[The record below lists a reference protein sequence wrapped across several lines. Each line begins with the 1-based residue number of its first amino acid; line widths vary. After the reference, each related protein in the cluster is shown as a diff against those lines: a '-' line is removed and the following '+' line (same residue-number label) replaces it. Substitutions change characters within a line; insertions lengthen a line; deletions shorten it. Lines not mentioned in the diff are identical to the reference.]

1 MRVRLSQQRLLAFLA
16 QSRLSQNHWALKLGL
31 SRGHWSE
38 IVNGKHPYPSPKTRE
53 RMLEVLGLPFDELFE
68 IETGIP
74 SWADIDFR
82 RAIADRYLIDSEL
95 GQGGMG
101 AVYLA
106 RDTRHGRVVAVKVI
120 SPEAVSGIGI
130 TQFLRE
136 IATVAHLQHPHI
148 LPLFDS
154 GEAAGHPFYVMPFIR
169 GGSLRARL
177 KAAIRLPVDEAV
189 ALTTGIAS
197 ALQHAHEQRILHCD
211 VKPENILLDGAHA
224 YVMDFGIA
232 RKLHTEVFPWMQ
244 RRELDLSAGTP
255 AYVSPEQA
263 SGEKDLDTRSD
274 VYSLACVV
282 YEMLSGRPPFEGTT
296 TQAVVSRRFI
306 APPAS
311 LREFAPEV
319 PPLLER
325 AVERGMALEPRRR
338 PATPAEFSGAVIAAA
353 RPASGGLAR
362 LSVAVT
368 RGLSRLRRSRR
379 DLTIRFGSVAME
391 SLWQDLRHAVR
402 ALRRSAAFAAVVV
415 ITLALGIG
423 ANTAI
428 FSVVRGVL
436 LKPLPHKD
444 GDRLVYLRQSSD
456 RGDNMNFSVPEVR
469 DFRTGAKSLAQIAE
483 YSPYGIILRTDRE
496 AMRLR
501 AGLVTGNYFEVMGLS
516 PILGRVTR
524 PNDDGPGVPAVIV
537 LTHDLWMRRFGGDSS
552 IVGRMVRA
560 DGKSAEVIGVLQPAP
575 FFPLRMDVLMNMV
588 ISPHH
593 IGAAMQ
599 EDRTH
604 RMTEVVARMAPGAT
618 FGQVKAEVAAVY
630 TRLGNEYPTAYDRAY
645 HYRAEVIPF
654 KKALGK
660 DAQLTLWLLMGAAA
674 FVMIIALA
682 NVANL
687 TLMRGVRREHEMVVR
702 ASLGA
707 GVKRLRRLLL
717 TENLLLSI
725 GGGAIGTLI
734 AIGGVPLLV
743 SLANRYSAR
752 ASEIRLDAPVLAF
765 TLALSVGAAFLFS
778 YVASLPSEKMLA
790 TVSSGGRR
798 GSGSLRRQR
807 LQRALVVVQVAV
819 SVMLLAG
826 AGLLTRTMLR
836 LAEVQTGLQT
846 EEVLTMEIGGLAGGV
861 DTRRDT
867 AAATAA
873 RVLFAS
879 IRDEIASLPGVEAVA
894 VGSIPLRTGFRSLD
908 LKVEGR
914 PLGVGEAALT
924 VDARFAS
931 PSYFTS
937 LGIPLKK
944 GRFFET
950 TDESAPGNV
959 AIVNEMLAERL
970 FPGEDPIGRR
980 IAEAN
985 RIAQYASTPDI
996 WFTIVGVVGN
1006 TQDEGLAVNPRPS
1019 MFYPQFDDD
1028 ATSGGLVIRARS
1040 GVAALTVPAI
1050 RAVRRLA
1057 PMGTIDKVM
1066 TVTQL
1071 KEESVAPQRL
1081 NAALVSSF
1089 GLLAVLI
1096 AAVGIAGVLAFS
1108 VSARTNEIGIRMSL
1122 GADARRVQRM
1132 ILSEGGV
1139 LLAIGL
1145 VLGVA
1150 GAFLASRAIRGL
1162 LFGIAPNDPVTLIGV
1177 VATIAAIG
1185 IVACWIPALR
1195 AARIDP
1201 AITMRSE

>member
-1 MRVRLSQQRLLAFLA
+1 MSLQAQQ
-16 QSRLSQNHWALKLGL
+16 
-31 SRGHWSE
+31 
-38 IVNGKHPYPSPKTRE
+38 
-53 RMLEVLGLPFDELFE
+53 
-68 IETGIP
+68 
-74 SWADIDFR
+74 
-82 RAIADRYLIDSEL
+82 
-95 GQGGMG
+95 
-101 AVYLA
+101 
-106 RDTRHGRVVAVKVI
+106 
-120 SPEAVSGIGI
+120 
-130 TQFLRE
+130 
-136 IATVAHLQHPHI
+136 
-148 LPLFDS
+148 
-154 GEAAGHPFYVMPFIR
+154 
-169 GGSLRARL
+169 
-177 KAAIRLPVDEAV
+177 
-189 ALTTGIAS
+189 
-197 ALQHAHEQRILHCD
+197 
-211 VKPENILLDGAHA
+211 
-224 YVMDFGIA
+224 
-232 RKLHTEVFPWMQ
+232 
-244 RRELDLSAGTP
+244 
-255 AYVSPEQA
+255 
-263 SGEKDLDTRSD
+263 
-274 VYSLACVV
+274 
-282 YEMLSGRPPFEGTT
+282 
-296 TQAVVSRRFI
+296 
-306 APPAS
+306 
-311 LREFAPEV
+311 
-319 PPLLER
+319 
-325 AVERGMALEPRRR
+325 R
-338 PATPAEFSGAVIAAA
+338 PATPADFSAEVVAAA
-353 RPASGGLAR
+353 KPASGVLSR
-362 LSVAVT
+362 LSVALT
-368 RGLSRLRRSRR
+368 RGMRRLRRPRQS
-379 DLTIRFGSVAME
+379 LTTRSGNVRME
-391 SLWQDLRHAVR
+391 TLWQDFRHAVR
-402 ALRRSAAFAAVVV
+402 ALRHSFAFSAVVV

-436 LKPLPHKD
+436 LKPLPHRD

-483 YSPYGIILRTDRE
+483 YSPSGIVLRTDRE

-524 PNDDGPGVPAVIV
+524 PSDDGPGVPAVIV

-560 DGKSAEVIGVLQPAP
+560 DGTSAEVIGVLQPAP

-618 FGQVKAEVAAVY
+618 FEQVKAEVAAIY
-630 TRLGNEYPTAYDRAY
+630 TRLGNEYPAAYDRAY

-654 KKALGK
+654 KTALGK
-660 DAQLTLWLLMGAAA
+660 EAQLTVWLLMGAAA

-707 GVKRLRRLLL
+707 GVQRLRRLLL
-717 TENLLLSI
+717 AENLLL
-725 GGGAIGTLI
+725 GTAGGALGTLI

-752 ASEIRLDAPVLAF
+752 ASEIRLDGPVLAF
-765 TLALSVGAAFLFS
+765 TLALSVGAAFFFS
-778 YVASLPSEKMLA
+778 YVTSLPSEKMLA

-807 LQRALVVVQVAV
+807 LQRALVVLQVAV

-836 LAEVQTGLQT
+836 LAHVETGLRT

-873 RVLFAS
+873 RVLFAN
-879 IRDEIASLPGVEAVA
+879 IRDEVAALPGVETVA
-894 VGSIPLRTGFRSLD
+894 VGSIPLRPGFRNLD

-914 PLGVGEAALT
+914 PLKVGEAALT

-944 GRFFET
+944 GRFFQT
-950 TDESAPGNV
+950 TDDGAPGNV
-959 AIVNEMLAERL
+959 AIVNQALAERL

-985 RIAQYASTPDI
+985 RIAQYASTPDD

-1006 TQDEGLAVNPRPS
+1006 TQDEGLAVTPRPS

-1028 ATSGGLVIRARS
+1028 ETSGGLVVRARS
-1040 GVAALTVPAI
+1040 GVAGLTTPVI
-1050 RAVRRLA
+1050 RTIRRLA

-1071 KEESVAPQRL
+1071 KDESVAPQRL
-1081 NAALVSSF
+1081 NAALISSF

-1108 VSARTNEIGIRMSL
+1108 VNARTTEIGIRMSL

-1132 ILSEGGV
+1132 ILSEGGALV
-1139 LLAIGL
+1139 ATGL
-1145 VLGVA
+1145 GLGVLG
-1150 GAFLASRAIRGL
+1150 AFVGSRAIRGL
-1162 LFGIAPNDPVTLIGV
+1162 LFGIAPNDPLTMIGV
-1177 VATIAAIG
+1177 VTLMAAIG

-1201 AITMRSE
+1201 AITIRSQ

>member
-1 MRVRLSQQRLLAFLA
+1 
-16 QSRLSQNHWALKLGL
+16 
-31 SRGHWSE
+31 
-38 IVNGKHPYPSPKTRE
+38 
-53 RMLEVLGLPFDELFE
+53 
-68 IETGIP
+68 
-74 SWADIDFR
+74 
-82 RAIADRYLIDSEL
+82 
-95 GQGGMG
+95 
-101 AVYLA
+101 
-106 RDTRHGRVVAVKVI
+106 
-120 SPEAVSGIGI
+120 
-130 TQFLRE
+130 
-136 IATVAHLQHPHI
+136 
-148 LPLFDS
+148 
-154 GEAAGHPFYVMPFIR
+154 
-169 GGSLRARL
+169 
-177 KAAIRLPVDEAV
+177 
-189 ALTTGIAS
+189 
-197 ALQHAHEQRILHCD
+197 
-211 VKPENILLDGAHA
+211 
-224 YVMDFGIA
+224 
-232 RKLHTEVFPWMQ
+232 
-244 RRELDLSAGTP
+244 
-255 AYVSPEQA
+255 
-263 SGEKDLDTRSD
+263 
-274 VYSLACVV
+274 
-282 YEMLSGRPPFEGTT
+282 
-296 TQAVVSRRFI
+296 
-306 APPAS
+306 
-311 LREFAPEV
+311 
-319 PPLLER
+319 
-325 AVERGMALEPRRR
+325 
-338 PATPAEFSGAVIAAA
+338 
-353 RPASGGLAR
+353 
-362 LSVAVT
+362 
-368 RGLSRLRRSRR
+368 
-379 DLTIRFGSVAME
+379 
-391 SLWQDLRHAVR
+391 
-402 ALRRSAAFAAVVV
+402 
-415 ITLALGIG
+415 
-423 ANTAI
+423 
-428 FSVVRGVL
+428 
-436 LKPLPHKD
+436 
-444 GDRLVYLRQSSD
+444 
-456 RGDNMNFSVPEVR
+456 
-469 DFRTGAKSLAQIAE
+469 
-483 YSPYGIILRTDRE
+483 
-496 AMRLR
+496 
-501 AGLVTGNYFEVMGLS
+501 
-516 PILGRVTR
+516 
-524 PNDDGPGVPAVIV
+524 
-537 LTHDLWMRRFGGDSS
+537 
-552 IVGRMVRA
+552 
-560 DGKSAEVIGVLQPAP
+560 
-575 FFPLRMDVLMNMV
+575 MDVLMNMV

-618 FGQVKAEVAAVY
+618 FDQVKTEIAAVY
-630 TRLGNEYPTAYDRAY
+630 ARLGNEYPMAYDRAY
-645 HYRAEVIPF
+645 HYRAEVVPF

-660 DAQLTLWLLMGAAA
+660 NAQLTLWLLMGAAA

-707 GVKRLRRLLL
+707 GVRRLRRLLL

-725 GGGAIGTLI
+725 AGGAVGTLI
-734 AIGGVPLLV
+734 ALGGVPLLV

-879 IRDEIASLPGVEAVA
+879 IRDEIAALPGVEAVA
-894 VGSIPLRTGFRSLD
+894 IGSVPLRKGFRNLD

-914 PLGVGEAALT
+914 PLAVGEPALT

-931 PSYFTS
+931 PAYFTS

-944 GRFFET
+944 GRLFQT
-950 TDESAPGNV
+950 TDQGAYDV

-985 RIAQYASTPDI
+985 RIAQYASTPDD

-1006 TQDEGLAVNPRPS
+1006 TQDEGLDVNPRPS

-1040 GVAALTVPAI
+1040 GIAALTVPAI

-1057 PMGTIDKVM
+1057 PMGTIDNVK

-1071 KEESVAPQRL
+1071 KEESVAPRRL
-1081 NAALVSSF
+1081 NATLISSF

-1139 LLAIGL
+1139 LVAIGL

-1150 GAFLASRAIRGL
+1150 GAFLGSGAIRGL
-1162 LFGIAPNDPVTLIGV
+1162 LFGITPNDPVTLIGV
-1177 VATIAAIG
+1177 VAAMGTIG